1 MSVSFHPSPAFRG
14 GAAEVFPRLSFS
26 YIEFGVW
33 LCATA
38 AAGDD
43 DVGSIFFCC
52 FLNAVEVEMV
62 NQLARF
68 FFDAMEAGQLS
79 EESEKC

>member
-1 MSVSFHPSPAFRG
+1 M
-14 GAAEVFPRLSFS
+14 EDFPRLSFFS
-26 YIEFGVW
+26 NQFGVW
-33 LCATA
+33 MVGWLCAA
-38 AAGDD
+38 LRCHHARDGERDDD